1 MRLLFVKPSLAWPRT
16 TGHDVYC
23 YHMMKG
29 LSRLG
34 AEVALATVE
43 PCHPEATEGFSSSFI
58 CRLADEPTTGAP
70 TPTLTWA
77 QERFRSYWGIDH
89 DEIRAVNRIAA
100 RWKPDV
106 VIAFGLSALPYL
118 SGVADAVRVWAMAD
132 EWVYHHLAQVRVTDR
147 ASWVHVKDGLLK
159 GAYERAYRGL
169 VDRIWVVSET
179 DRKAAKY
186 FAGMPVADLLPN
198 GVDTDFF
205 APMDRPV
212 QPRTAIF
219 WGSLLF
225 QPNIDALQWFCSA
238 VWPGVRAQV
247 PDAHFTIM
255 GYAPTPEV
263 QRLADLPGVSL
274 LPNVPDIRPL
284 VCEHAVVVLP
294 FLSGGGIKNKLL
306 EGAAMGR
313 PMISTPQ
320 AVRDLT
326 FDGPRP
332 IMTATTADE
341 WIARIVELWRDDVRR
356 RDLGQSARE
365 WVTTR
370 YSWDA
375 PARGAFEAFQRA
387 IANRSR

>member
-23 YHMMKG
+23 YYMMKG

-43 PCHPEATEGFSSSFI
+43 PARPEATEGFTSSFV
-58 CRLADEPTTGAP
+58 CRLADEPTSGTP
-70 TPTLTWA
+70 VPTLSWL
-77 QERFRSYWGIDH
+77 QERFRSYWGIDVE
-89 DEIRAVNRIAA
+89 EIRAVNHLVD

-118 SGVADAVRVWAMAD
+118 AGVKGAERVWAMAD
-132 EWVYHHLAQVRVTDR
+132 EWVYHHLAQVRPFDR

-159 GAYERAYRGL
+159 GAYERAYRSL

-179 DRKAAKY
+179 DRRAARF
-186 FAGMPVADLLPN
+186 FAGMPVSDMLPN
-198 GVDTDFF
+198 GVDTEFF

-212 QPRTAIF
+212 TRSTVIF

-225 QPNIDALQWFCSA
+225 QPNIDALQWFCSE
-238 VWPGVRAQV
+238 VWPAVRAKV
-247 PDAHFTIM
+247 PEAHFTIM

-263 QRLADLPGVSL
+263 ERLADLPGVSL
-274 LPNVPDIRPL
+274 LPNVPDIRSL

-320 AVRDLT
+320 ACRDLT
-326 FDGPRP
+326 FDGPMPMR
-332 IMTATTADE
+332 TATSARE
-341 WIARIVELWRDDVRR
+341 WIEQIVDLWRDDTAREA
-356 RDLGQSARE
+356 LGRSARE
-365 WVTTR
+365 WVTR
-370 YSWDA
+370 HYSWDT
-375 PARGAFEAFQRA
+375 PARGAYRAFEAA
-387 IANRSR
+387 IARRNR